1 MPKKRRMW
9 RRPAEGI
16 ETRPIWKPMHL
27 QPILEEYDFI
37 QVEKGLSVSE
47 DFFNRGLCLPSDIK
61 NTEEDMQ
68 RIIQIV
74 RRQFGV

>member
-1 MPKKRRMW
+1 MACSK
-9 RRPAEGI
+9 G
-16 ETRPIWKPMHL
+16 TRDYHSEL
-27 QPILEEYDFI
+27 YEQARADFEYDFI
-37 QVEKGLSVSE
+37 QVEEGLSVSE
-47 DFFNRGLCLPSDIK
+47 DIFNRGLCLPSDIK